1 MSGRE
6 PARRRSL
13 QPRLAVQLALVL
25 SIAILPLGL
34 ISVYQTY
41 TVLKERQSLST
52 AALLEETQRA
62 VSDSREVIRTAVGAA
77 ETLAILVSASEFT
90 DDACTAAMDQIAE
103 QSRWILFAGYR
114 DRARGLVCSSK
125 DLNGDEDPLTA
136 LPAAKSAVE
145 DIEMKPLALLSG
157 VATVN
162 ITVPVLRNGNFLG
175 TVWVA
180 VPAEALNDALARAA
194 PEVDLVLF
202 QSEGEIIATEEYA
215 DDRRSVLPQGRTL
228 EDLAREGRQTFRDK
242 NRQGLTRDFA
252 IAPIVEGRVIALG
265 SWEPREFGLT
275 LASYKRLMA
284 LYFPIVM
291 WVVAITVAYVGVQRL
306 VIRHV
311 RRLQSWMRLYSSG
324 QAGLDNARLDNA
336 PEELEV
342 VAEAFRAMTRR
353 LSEQERLL
361 EADLEEK
368 TLLLREVHHRVKNN
382 LQLISSMLNMQ
393 IRATDSPEAKRLL
406 RRVQDRV
413 MALSAIH
420 RYLYL
425 ARKLS
430 SLRADELLE
439 EIIQQLVVVGTLEDS
454 GHQIRV
460 STALDPVEISPDQS
474 VPLSLLATEA
484 AINAVK
490 YCGATG
496 DAPAWIDIALRR
508 LDGDRVSLS
517 VVNSRAPDTGNTPA
531 DMPRG
536 SGLGARLIQSFVAQ
550 LNGTRE
556 VVEHPDRYE
565 MHVVFPLSWAQDD
578 EDAPLA

>member
-1 MSGRE
+1 MSGTKT
-6 PARRRSL
+6 ARGRTL

-41 TVLKERQSLST
+41 SVLKERQSLST

-90 DDACTAAMDQIAE
+90 DDACTAAMAQIAE
-103 QSRWILFAGYR
+103 KSRWILFAGYR
-114 DRARGLVCSSK
+114 DLARGLVCGSK
-125 DLNGDEDPLTA
+125 NLSPDEDPLTA
-136 LPAAKSAVE
+136 LPAADLAVE
-145 DIEMKPLALLSG
+145 DIGMTPLAILSG

-162 ITVPVLRNGNFLG
+162 ITVPVLRNGTFLG
-175 TVWVA
+175 TVWIA

-194 PEVDLVLF
+194 PDVDLVLF

-215 DDRRSVLPQGRTL
+215 DDRRSVLPKDRTL
-228 EDLAREGRQTFRDK
+228 EDLALAGRQTFRGE
-242 NRQGLTRDFA
+242 NRKGLTRDFA
-252 IAPIVEGRVIALG
+252 IAPIVDGRVYALG

-275 LASYKRLMA
+275 LPTYKRLMA

-291 WVVAITVAYVGVQRL
+291 WVVAIVVAYVGVQRL

-311 RRLQSWMRLYSSG
+311 RRLRSWMRLYSSG
-324 QAGLDNARLDNA
+324 QAGLENARLDNA

-342 VAEAFRAMTRR
+342 VAEAFRAMTTR

-361 EADLEEK
+361 EADLKEK

-496 DAPAWIDIALRR
+496 DAPAWIDIALRKA
-508 LDGDRVSLS
+508 DGDNISLS
-517 VVNSRAPDTGNTPA
+517 VVNSRAADTGETTM
-531 DMPRG
+531 DMPKG

-556 VVEHPDRYE
+556 VIEHPDRYE
-565 MHVVFPLSWAQDD
+565 MHVVFPLSWAQDG
-578 EDAPLA
+578 EDDTSD